1 MSPANAKPSYPL
13 LRALAR
19 VRAAF
24 GHTPS
29 MVLLG
34 AIYESGAVSG
44 KSMDD
49 ANSLYLKAA
58 ELGDHQAMWHLG
70 VNHLASKGGNTDHTK
85 AVHWLHK
92 AADAGHAMA
101 AWALGKMYLSGKLV
115 EQDCQRGLT
124 LLEQSANN
132 QCRQASETLAD
143 IYREGRHGV
152 IADPERAEFWSNGQP
167 SAS

>member
-1 MSPANAKPSYPL
+1 MSAANANPSYPL

-19 VRAAF
+19 IRAAF

-34 AIYESGAVSG
+34 AIYESGAVTG
-44 KSMDD
+44 KSMDH
-49 ANSLYLKAA
+49 ANELYLKAA
-58 ELGDHQAMWHLG
+58 QLGDHQAMWHLG

-85 AVHWLHK
+85 AVHWLHQ
-92 AADAGHAMA
+92 AAEAGHAMA

-115 EQDCQRGLT
+115 DQDCQRGLA
-124 LLEQSANN
+124 LLEQSASSHCS
-132 QCRQASETLAD
+132 QARQTLAD

-152 IADPERAEFWSNGQP
+152 VADPERAAFWSGGQS
-167 SAS
+167 SAP